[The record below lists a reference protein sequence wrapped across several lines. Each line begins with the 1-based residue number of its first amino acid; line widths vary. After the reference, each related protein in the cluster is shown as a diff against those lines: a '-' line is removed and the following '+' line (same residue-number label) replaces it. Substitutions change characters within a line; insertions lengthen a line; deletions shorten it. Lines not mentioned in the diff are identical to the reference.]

1 MAVFNPE
8 LAARMKM
15 PKELLDEASSLHFA
29 LHIGDRYVEA
39 ALYDAASS
47 TCRWHVIS
55 EEFIGDPV
63 EFIYQ
68 RNWHDQLFRKCTV
81 SFDTLVYAIVPT
93 PYFEEKQIAAYLQL
107 QHGVLSNQPQHI
119 ELAEL
124 DAVCCFESPEWSARL
139 MGFIPNAR
147 ILPSAAV
154 LARYA
159 AIAATGDGASCVC
172 WVTERQLTMVCL
184 RQRKLH
190 LLASNEVSSEEDV
203 MYHFS
208 NAAMRLG
215 FDLEHL
221 SLDLLIGR
229 GMTELTELLSKYV
242 RQVNTLEAADEIGSY
257 MPQIHVL
264 CA

>member
-8 LAARMKM
+8 LAAKMKM

-29 LHIGDRYVEA
+29 LHIGDRFVEA
-39 ALYDAASS
+39 SLFEAATSK
-47 TCRWHVIS
+47 CRWHVVS
-55 EEFIGDPV
+55 DEFLGDPV

-81 SFDTLVYAIVPT
+81 SFDTAHYAIVPNA
-93 PYFEEKQIAAYLQL
+93 YFDEKQMGAYLQL
-107 QHGVLSNQPQHI
+107 QHG
-119 ELAEL
+119 LAVTNAHYTEIPEL
-124 DAVCCFESPEWSARL
+124 DAMCCYESPDWLSRL

-147 ILPSAAV
+147 VIPTSAL

-159 AIAATGDGASCVC
+159 AVSATIDESTCVC
-172 WVTERQLTMVCL
+172 WVTDRQVTMACL
-184 RQRKLH
+184 RRRKLQ

-203 MYHFS
+203 MYHVA

-215 FDLEHL
+215 FDLEQGAFE
-221 SLDLLIGR
+221 LIIGK
-229 GMTELTELLSKYV
+229 GMSELLPLMSNYV
-242 RQVNTLEAADEIGSY
+242 SQVKHAESPEGIGSY

>member
-8 LAARMKM
+8 LAAKMKM
-15 PKELLDEASSLHFA
+15 PKELLDEASSLHFV
-29 LHIGDRYVEA
+29 LHIGDRFVEA
-39 ALYDAASS
+39 ALFEAASS
-47 TCRWHVIS
+47 KCRWHVIS
-55 EEFIGDPV
+55 EEFLGDPV

-81 SFDTLVYAIVPT
+81 SFDTTHYAIVPT
-93 PYFEEKQIAAYLQL
+93 AYFDEKQIAAYLQL
-107 QHGVLSNQPQHI
+107 QHGLVVASPQFT
-119 ELAEL
+119 EMSEL
-124 DAVCCFESPEWSARL
+124 DAMCCYESPDWFSRL

-147 ILPSAAV
+147 IIPTSAL

-159 AIAATGDGASCVC
+159 AVSAPIDDSFCAC
-172 WVTERQLTMVCL
+172 WVTDRQVTMACL
-184 RQRKLH
+184 RGRKLQ

-203 MYHFS
+203 MYHVA

-215 FDLEHL
+215 FELEQVIFE
-221 SLDLLIGR
+221 LIVGK
-229 GMTELTELLSKYV
+229 GMTELMPLLSKYV
-242 RQVNTLEAADEIGSY
+242 SRVKHAESTDGFGSY